1 MIRNFLKTAFRNLWR
16 NRGFTA
22 INIFGLAI
30 GIATCLVIVLFVLNE
45 LSYDRFHVKADRI
58 YRVTF
63 GGVVEGGELKEAVTM
78 PPVAQALKTDFPEVE
93 QATRLRD
100 YGRPRLRYQN
110 NMYKDD
116 PLGFV
121 DSNFFQVFSFPLIKG
136 NPATALVEPNSIVI
150 TTAVAKKYFGNED
163 PMGKMI
169 EFPDQHASL
178 KVTGLINEMPTSSH
192 FRYSI
197 LGSLASIPDARDPS
211 WMTSNFYTYVLL
223 AKGVD
228 YHKINERL
236 PGLFEKY
243 VGPQMV
249 QAMGMTIE
257 QFKANGNHLGLHLQR
272 LTDIHLHSDLTGDI
286 AVHGDIRYVYIFTAV
301 AIFILLIACINFM
314 NLATA
319 KASSR
324 AKEIC
329 VRKVIGSGKG
339 QLIRQFL
346 LESLLLTSI
355 GLILAIILVFWA
367 LPIFSDIAGQDL
379 SEQLRSNPLVLP
391 GLLLFGLLTGVL
403 AGSYPA
409 FFMSSFNPITVLKGK
424 FTYGKGTI
432 NLRSGLVVFQ
442 FFISIILIVATAV
455 VFNQLSYIQHKKL
468 GYDKNQVVVIP
479 DTWWLGKNQEAY
491 RQQLLADPR
500 IVSVS
505 SSRYLPAGPSNNNNF
520 FVSRDGRASESIKT
534 LRYETDENYI
544 PTLGIEMAFG
554 RNFSRDYGADSTA
567 MILNETAAKL
577 FGWNKEAI
585 GHTIIHRDND
595 GTSITYHVIGVVKDF
610 HFRSLHE
617 KITPLVMTLGSDF
630 GTMIAKVKTADISGV
645 LSSMKKNW
653 DDFKPEESF
662 FYSFLDDRYNNMYKA
677 EQTIGKVLGIFTSL
691 TILVACL
698 GLFGLATITAEQ
710 RTKEI
715 GIRKVL
721 GANVAGIV
729 SLLSKDFLKLV
740 LIAFIIAA
748 PVGWYVMSR
757 WLQDFEY
764 RINLSWTVFA
774 LAAVLAIVI
783 TLVTVSF
790 QAIRAAIANPVN
802 SLRSE

>member
-1 MIRNFLKTAFRNLWR
+1 
-16 NRGFTA
+16 
-22 INIFGLAI
+22 LA
-30 GIATCLVIVLFVLNE
+30 
-45 LSYDRFHVKADRI
+45 
-58 YRVTF
+58 
-63 GGVVEGGELKEAVTM
+63 VV
-78 PPVAQALKTDFPEVE
+78 
-93 QATRLRD
+93 
-100 YGRPRLRYQN
+100 
-110 NMYKDD
+110 
-116 PLGFV
+116 
-121 DSNFFQVFSFPLIKG
+121 
-136 NPATALVEPNSIVI
+136 
-150 TTAVAKKYFGNED
+150 
-163 PMGKMI
+163 
-169 EFPDQHASL
+169 
-178 KVTGLINEMPTSSH
+178 
-192 FRYSI
+192 
-197 LGSLASIPDARDPS
+197 
-211 WMTSNFYTYVLL
+211 
-223 AKGVD
+223 
-228 YHKINERL
+228 
-236 PGLFEKY
+236 
-243 VGPQMV
+243 
-249 QAMGMTIE
+249 
-257 QFKANGNHLGLHLQR
+257 
-272 LTDIHLHSDLTGDI
+272 
-286 AVHGDIRYVYIFTAV
+286 
-301 AIFILLIACINFM
+301 
-314 NLATA
+314 
-319 KASSR
+319 
-324 AKEIC
+324 
-329 VRKVIGSGKG
+329 
-339 QLIRQFL
+339 
-346 LESLLLTSI
+346 
-355 GLILAIILVFWA
+355 LVFWA
-367 LPIFSDIAGQDL
+367 LPMFSDIAGQDL
-379 SEQLRSNPLVLP
+379 SVQLRSNPLVLP
-391 GLLLFGLLTGVL
+391 VLLLFGLLTGIL

-432 NLRSGLVVFQ
+432 NLRSGLVIFQ

-455 VFNQLSYIQHKKL
+455 VYNQLSYIQHKKL

-479 DTWWLGKNQEAY
+479 DTYWLGKNQEAY

-520 FVSRDGRASESIKT
+520 FVSRDGHASEGITT
-534 LRYETDENYI
+534 LRYEADENYI
-544 PTLGIEMAFG
+544 PTLGIEMALG

-567 MILNETAAKL
+567 IILNETAAKL
-577 FGWNKEAI
+577 FGWNKDAI
-585 GHTIIHRDND
+585 GHTLNHRDND

-617 KITPLVMTLGSDF
+617 KITPLVMTMGSDF

-645 LSSMKKNW
+645 LSAMKKNW

-740 LIAFIIAA
+740 LIAFIIAT
-748 PVGWYVMSR
+748 PVGWYVMNR
-757 WLQDFEY
+757 WLQDFAY

-774 LAAVLAIVI
+774 LAALLAVVI